1 MNRKKLEQQKIEQ
14 ERLRRKKLFQKVIFP
29 STAAGLVVLLIVT
42 GVIPIAAFH
51 ASNNFS
57 PPSQIPWGKFVQ
69 ISSGN
74 FGTQVNI
81 YFISWYGCPIGAADS
96 WSLYLALSHYGNLSS
111 LISGHYSFSG
121 DSFPDTPGLIFRI
134 FSAGNVNF
142 HPYYVYNQTMSGSPS
157 NSPISGGK
165 LSFGLNELK
174 SELPSPIYFLE
185 YAAMEKVPTSGFN
198 GQSSGIANG
207 HVNTN
212 IIITGPNGAWLLNG
226 PLFSPGVLSGFT
238 PSQVL
243 ENISGNQYVVQGS
256 SSISSVIREA

>member
-96 WSLYLALSHYGNLSS
+96 WSFYLALSNNGNLSS
-111 LISGHYSFSG
+111 FVSGHYSFSG
-121 DSFPDTPGLIFRI
+121 DSFPDTPGLIFSP

-142 HPYYVYNQTMSGSPS
+142 HPYYVYNQTMGSPS
-157 NSPISGGK
+157 NSPINGSK
-165 LSFGLNELK
+165 LSFGMIELK
-174 SELPSPIYFLE
+174 SELPSPIYSIE
-185 YAAMEKVPTSGFN
+185 YSAMETIPTSGFN
-198 GQSSGIANG
+198 GESSGMVNH

-212 IIITGPNGAWLLNG
+212 VIITGPNGAWLLNG
-226 PLFSPGVLSGFT
+226 PLFSPGVLSGLT
-238 PSQVL
+238 PSQIL
-243 ENISGNQYVVQGS
+243 TNISANQYVLQGS
-256 SSISSVIREA
+256 SSISSAMREAQ